1 MVKLCE
7 VLKRP
12 FIALAIDA
20 ADACNGGLCQARL
33 LEGTAHGTLDK
44 VQACV
49 AFAANSKPKEC
60 WVPSACPRMGDGCA
74 DLQRWNCTVCIS
86 TACLGIKA

>member
-1 MVKLCE
+1 MVMLCE
-7 VLKRP
+7 IQERP

-33 LEGTAHGTLDK
+33 LEGVAHGALNK

-49 AFAANSKPKEC
+49 AFAANSKPKQC
-60 WVPSACPRMGDGCA
+60 WVPSASPRMVYGCA
-74 DLQRWNCTVCIS
+74 DLQSWDCTLFIG
-86 TACLGIKA
+86 TAFLGIKA

>member
-20 ADACNGGLCQARL
+20 ADACNGGLCQARF
-33 LEGTAHGTLDK
+33 LEGDWLRRAGQGSSLCRVRSQFQAKAVLGAMCRPPHGPWM
-44 VQACV
+44 C
-49 AFAANSKPKEC
+49 
-60 WVPSACPRMGDGCA
+60 
-74 DLQRWNCTVCIS
+74 
-86 TACLGIKA
+86 